1 MATSN
6 TPQTPQAAAATHQV
20 KWADVEAAQSQIEKI
35 RVNIGN
41 VINLKGAV
49 ITEEFLPDIMKNIF
63 DELNQLVKKFINEA
77 PQKETSI
84 ANLDEQLSEK
94 IIKAVTQALIE
105 PLHQH
110 AKLIKENRL
119 QSLLVLKRHF
129 QDSSNFTAKIFQ
141 WFNEAVNTQLRNIS
155 NQSND
160 T

>member
-6 TPQTPQAAAATHQV
+6 TPQTPQAPAATYQV

-84 ANLDEQLSEK
+84 TNLDE
-94 IIKAVTQALIE
+94 
-105 PLHQH
+105 
-110 AKLIKENRL
+110 
-119 QSLLVLKRHF
+119 
-129 QDSSNFTAKIFQ
+129 
-141 WFNEAVNTQLRNIS
+141 
-155 NQSND
+155 
-160 T
+160 